1 MYGRQRK
8 ATEGPKDIQ
17 AIHRVSGSQEN
28 RGCKREAAANR
39 ATGNKETHHHKTGK
53 VHSDLVSAEVTVS

>member
-39 ATGNKETHHHKTGK
+39 ATGNKETHHKTGK
-53 VHSDLVSAEVTVS
+53 VYSDLVSAEVTVS